1 MDNLQVSDIETA
13 LQCISSTASQDDKN
27 KALQFLEQFQ
37 RSTVAWSICNE
48 ILSKEDPT
56 NALLEL
62 NIFAAQTLRNK
73 VTYDLSQLEN
83 NLPQF
88 KDSLLTL
95 LLSHNQKLI
104 ITQLNV
110 ALARLAI
117 QFLEW
122 QNPIFEIISLLNSSP
137 SILLNFL
144 RILPEETL
152 DIASTPL
159 T

>member
-122 QNPIFEIISLLNSSP
+122 QNPIFEIISLLNSHH
-137 SILLNFL
+137 LYY
-144 RILPEETL
+144 
-152 DIASTPL
+152 
-159 T
+159 